1 VFDLNLMI
9 NCWERD
15 APATVPDA
23 GRWISS
29 PADDWHPAI
38 MIAIAN
44 LTASNVAHLMK
55 PDMEKFAKATK
66 VAVTKMYQLQTR
78 SGCIYVAL
86 GKFYNTNRITQLQ
99 GGAKRRGNFFLD
111 TAGPGYLAGISA
123 RLSNMNS

>member
-1 VFDLNLMI
+1 
-9 NCWERD
+9 
-15 APATVPDA
+15 
-23 GRWISS
+23 
-29 PADDWHPAI
+29 

-86 GKFYNTNRITQLQ
+86 GKFYNTNRIMQLQ
-99 GGAKRRGNFFLD
+99 EARNGWKNFFLD
-111 TAGPGYLAGISA
+111 TAGPGYLAGIFA